1 MHVTTGVNICSSLA
15 HLLED
20 VESDGPAFRSDVP
33 GGEDGVDPSAGA
45 DVQHSLALPK
55 ECVADGVPTE
65 RDNPAAPDG
74 TSASSSSV

>member
-55 ECVADGVPTE
+55 ECVADGVSE
-65 RDNPAAPDG
+65 RNNPA
-74 TSASSSSV
+74 